1 MAKHPTSRRVHRE
14 THDDDVFVATVAEST
29 VWARENQR
37 LLTIAGVVL
46 VAAVL
51 ALLYYRNWHKNHVEQ
66 ASFELNSVRSSVMQG
81 NHQLAI
87 RDLKQY
93 LAKFGDTPAGDEAR
107 VLLAQ
112 VQMEE
117 NQGAAAV
124 NTIKPLAGNP
134 AKGEGATAGL
144 LLGAA
149 YESAKQLDKA
159 EEAYANV
166 GAKARFG
173 FEKREALERAANVA
187 VERGNNAKAA
197 EYYQK
202 AMETLPKDSPD
213 RQIYT
218 MRLAEVQAAAG
229 R

>member
-1 MAKHPTSRRVHRE
+1 MVKHPTSRRVHRE
-14 THDDDVFVATVAEST
+14 SHDEDAFVATVAEST
-29 VWARENQR
+29 VWARQNQR
-37 LLTIAGVVL
+37 LLTIVGVVVI
-46 VAAVL
+46 VAAA

-66 ASFELNSVRSSVMQG
+66 ASYELNTVRQSVIQG

-159 EEAYANV
+159 EEAYASV

-173 FEKREALERAANVA
+173 FEKREGYERAADVA
-187 VERGNNAKAA
+187 AERGNTAKAA

-218 MRLAEVQAAAG
+218 MRLAEVQAAGA